1 MSAPV
6 ANFWGD
12 LDPNN
17 RIAFPE
23 APRPDETWELGD
35 GGTAWVYRVPG
46 RKEIQRPVIL
56 SDGFSSLPSSYNEL
70 HYGLEGD
77 GSPDY
82 KFISAVHESGH
93 DLVLLGYED
102 RTKSIIDN
110 AKVAVRCIHEANAR
124 KAGNAQLTVGGFSMG
139 GLITRY
145 ALAKMERQRMNHETA
160 VYLSYD
166 TPHRGA
172 WLPIGIQKLVP
183 YILGDSRMLSLVS
196 SPAAKQMLR
205 WHTSTVVGEP
215 TPNKDRETFLG
226 ELERVGGW
234 PQIPRLLGV
243 ANGDGKG
250 VGNGIKPGET
260 ALTAEGDLKGTKL
273 YTQPGGKGALVAELA
288 KTGGEPVTVRTDT
301 IPELD
306 GAPGGTLG
314 NFALVAGLLQQLGAP
329 ATAHHP
335 ATCFVPSGSAVDLAD
350 FDLSTPEADP
360 FADLRKVSEENTGLH
375 DFLLSSTSTP
385 HTSMTREL
393 GEWIVGNLPD

>member
-1 MSAPV
+1 M

-17 RIAFPE
+17 RVEFPE
-23 APRPDETWELGD
+23 AKRPDETWELRD
-35 GGTAWVYRVPG
+35 GGTAWVYRAPG
-46 RKEIQRPVIL
+46 HDNIRRPVIL

-70 HYGLEGD
+70 YYGLEGA

-82 KFISAVHESGH
+82 KFISALHERGY
-93 DLVLLGYED
+93 DLVLLGYQD

-110 AKVAVRCIHEANAR
+110 AKVATECIHNAIAR
-124 KAGNAQLTVGGFSMG
+124 QEGDALLTVGGFSMG

-145 ALAKMERQRMNHETA
+145 ALADMERKRMNHNTA

-172 WLPIGIQKLVP
+172 WLPIGIEKLVP
-183 YILGDSRMLSLVS
+183 YLLGDSRMLSLVS

-205 WHTSTVVGEP
+205 WHTSKVEGEP
-215 TPNKDRETFLG
+215 AMHDDRKTFLQA
-226 ELERVGGW
+226 LEKLGNW
-234 PQIPRLLGV
+234 PMIPRLIGV

-250 VGNGIKPGET
+250 VGNGIKAGEA

-288 KTGGEPVTVRTDT
+288 KTGADPVTVRTDT

-314 NFALVAGLLQQLGAP
+314 NFSLVAGLLQQLGAP

-335 ATCFVPSGSAVDLAD
+335 ATCFVPSGSAVDLLD
-350 FDLSTPEADP
+350 FDLATPEADP
-360 FADLRKVSEENTGLH
+360 FADLRKVSEENSGLH
-375 DFLLSSTSTP
+375 SYLLSETSTP
-385 HTSMTREL
+385 HTSMTRQL
-393 GEWIVGNLPD
+393 GEWIVNQLAN